1 MLVAWLSPAPWRP
14 EHGLTPNHLRTNPG
28 GAACK
33 WRVPLS
39 PARLPFPIYCC
50 KGFIWL
56 QAPAH
61 GMSPV
66 WDKNVVSSPTPPPHA
81 APSVSG
87 GPLMRTPP
95 HILLLKVRHSTGW
108 KVPHSC
114 ELVSPPHHPEL
125 SQAPGTAR
133 LARGE
138 PSSTRAAP
146 LPGHCWPRG
155 DRAEAEGISLRRSPL
170 LQTHTR
176 AAKPHSPARAPAVPH
191 PPGSIPPIPPG
202 CSTGSTM
209 RQPGQALH
217 EEDGEKRFLRHH

>member
-1 MLVAWLSPAPWRP
+1 MLMAWLSPAPWRP
-14 EHGLTPNHLRTNPG
+14 EHGLTPYHLPTNPG

-66 WDKNVVSSPTPPPHA
+66 WDKNMVSSPPPA
-81 APSVSG
+81 CCPSVSV

-108 KVPHSC
+108 EVPHSC
-114 ELVSPPHHPEL
+114 ELVSPPHPPEL
-125 SQAPGTAR
+125 SQAPGTAG
-133 LARGE
+133 LARGG
-138 PSSTRAAP
+138 PSSARAAP

-155 DRAEAEGISLRRSPL
+155 DRAEAEGISLRHSPL

-176 AAKPHSPARAPAVPH
+176 AAKPHSPAKAPAVPH

-217 EEDGEKRFLRHH
+217 EEEGEKRFLRHH

>member
-1 MLVAWLSPAPWRP
+1 MEGAPQSSQAAFSNLLLQ
-14 EHGLTPNHLRTNPG
+14 GLHLAPG
-28 GAACK
+28 TST
-33 WRVPLS
+33 WHVPGVGQE
-39 PARLPFPIYCC
+39 R
-50 KGFIWL
+50 GL
-56 QAPAH
+56 QP
-61 GMSPV
+61 
-66 WDKNVVSSPTPPPHA
+66 PPPHA